1 MIDVF
6 TFHIQKNKEREK
18 EREAQP
24 STLLTTRGSKKDIMN
39 YILQR
44 RMCIQEKKL

>member
-1 MIDVF
+1 MF
-6 TFHIQKNKEREK
+6 YLPYSKRQGKKER

-24 STLLTTRGSKKDIMN
+24 STLLTTRGSEKDIMN

-44 RMCIQEKKL
+44 RMCTQEKEL